1 MHRHSVGELWQLLS
15 CCMCAFWY
23 AGPWLLGFVLRS
35 KCSQSIGRQEDGEP
49 FPQADALPE
58 DARCN
63 QEGENTAAYVQKTT
77 CLDTVAS
84 CC

>member
-1 MHRHSVGELWQLLS
+1 MLAILR
-15 CCMCAFWY
+15 

-35 KCSQSIGRQEDGEP
+35 KCSQSTGRQEDGEP

-63 QEGENTAAYVQKTT
+63 QEGAA
-77 CLDTVAS
+77 LLPIRNRPVAWVRHHAVW
-84 CC
+84 